1 MMKNKVL
8 KILAFFDKIWYN
20 INGDIMTKSELIKE
34 VYRQNDYNYVEIESI
49 INQTFEIIMNAL
61 TTEDKVVIS
70 GFGTFEKYYQE
81 GYNGI
86 NPATGS
92 KLFVEGNYK
101 VRFNASKKL
110 KSMMK

>member
-1 MMKNKVL
+1 ML
-8 KILAFFDKIWYN
+8 KLLAFFNKICYTL
-20 INGDIMTKSELIKE
+20 NGDNMTKSELIKE
-34 VYRQNDYNYVEIESI
+34 VHRQNDYNYTEIESI
-49 INQTFEIIMNAL
+49 VNQTFEVIMKAL
-61 TTEDKVVIS
+61 ATEDKVVIS

-101 VRFNASKKL
+101 IRFNASKKL
-110 KSMMK
+110 KSMMKEGN